1 MPYLRQACLYFL
13 LFFQQTEQV
22 EYKRMHSLSFATVT
36 DAAVSS
42 MQDNNN
48 KKWRRKKK
56 EADEQINDNN
66 KFRFSELS

>member
-13 LFFQQTEQV
+13 LFFQQIEQV
-22 EYKRMHSLSFATVT
+22 EYKRMHSLSFATAT

-42 MQDNNN
+42 MQDNN